1 MKRQSVEISDLKA
14 QLSGKQAQTGAKKPE
29 VVPVPSVNLKRK
41 AASPP
46 RAPALPQSD
55 GFIFVKKAKLTPA
68 SEESKTDPESLT
80 APKATPTRRDK
91 FTRTERKQLPGY
103 STPDSEG
110 FYRAFADMYDEQ
122 ELKNKVSEHRYEY
135 PPAKVPD
142 SFYNL
147 DI

>member
-1 MKRQSVEISDLKA
+1 VEINELKA
-14 QLSGKQAQTGAKKPE
+14 ELRGKQAQTGVKKPGA
-29 VVPVPSVNLKRK
+29 VSVPSVNLKRK

-46 RAPALPQSD
+46 RPPALPESD
-55 GFIFVKKAKLTPA
+55 GFVFVKKPKLTPA
-68 SEESKTDPESLT
+68 SEESKTDLESLT

-91 FTRTERKQLPGY
+91 FTRAERKQLPGY

-110 FYRAFADMYDEQ
+110 FYRAFADTYDEQ

-135 PPAKVPD
+135 PPAKVPG
-142 SFYNL
+142 SFYRL